1 MATKEQVKNKEDLR
15 LDEPPRYKVILLN
28 DDYTTMDFVI
38 EILMNLFAHTTDEAV
53 AVMMKIHE
61 SGKGVCGIYPYEI
74 AETKVVQVEQ
84 SARANG
90 FPLRAILEE
99 E

>member
-1 MATKEQVKNKEDLR
+1 MATKEQVKNKEKLK
-15 LDEPPRYKVILLN
+15 LDGPSRYKVVLLN

-38 EILMNLFAHTTDEAV
+38 EILMSIFALSSEEAV
-53 AVMMKIHE
+53 AIMMKIHE
-61 SGKGVCGIYPYEI
+61 KGKGVCGIYPYEI
-74 AETKVVQVEQ
+74 AETKAIQVEQ
-84 SARANG
+84 TARANG